1 LIRGEVDDN
10 FSNQSVLSMHT
21 LQDRFEI
28 NHDQTDAYQ
37 QNGYA
42 LIKQLATPTEV
53 THYRPLILEAVKKL
67 NPESRKMED
76 RDTYGKAFLQTMN
89 LWETN
94 DQVKEFTLAKKF
106 ASVAAQLM
114 GIERV
119 RLYHDQAL
127 FKEPG
132 GGFTPWHQDQYY
144 WPLATKNT
152 ITMWMPLIDITT
164 DMGMLTFA
172 GGSHKD
178 GLVKNLEISDESEK
192 TLDEHV
198 AKKGYPV
205 FMPDQ
210 MKAGDA
216 TFHAGL
222 ILHKADGNSS
232 KTMREVMTIIYY
244 ADGAKV
250 SEPINEWQEKDR
262 QRWLQSQA
270 VGSMAA
276 SNLNPLL

>member
-1 LIRGEVDDN
+1 MD
-10 FSNQSVLSMHT
+10 T
-21 LQDRFEI
+21 LLDRFNI
-28 NHDQTDAYQ
+28 NHDLISAYQ
-37 QNGYA
+37 QKGYA
-42 LIKQLATPTEV
+42 LIRNLATQDEIA
-53 THYRPLILEAVKKL
+53 HYRPLILDAVKKL

-89 LWETN
+89 LWEA
-94 DQVKEFTLAKKF
+94 DAKVKEFTLAKKF

-114 GIERV
+114 GVNRV

-144 WPLATKNT
+144 WPLETKST
-152 ITMWMPLIDITT
+152 ITLWMPLIDITT

-192 TLDEHV
+192 ELDEHV
-198 AKKGYPV
+198 TEKGYPV

-210 MKAGDA
+210 MQAGDA

-222 ILHKADGNSS
+222 ILHKAPGNSS
-232 KTMREVMTIIYY
+232 KIMREVMTIIYY
-244 ADGAKV
+244 EDGAKI

-262 QRWLQSQA
+262 QRWLQGQEI
-270 VGSMAA
+270 GLEAA
-276 SNLNPLL
+276 SALNPLI

>member
-1 LIRGEVDDN
+1 MPILDQKFD
-10 FSNQSVLSMHT
+10 
-21 LQDRFEI
+21 I
-28 NHDQTDAYQ
+28 NKDAAEAYQ

-42 LIKQLATPTEV
+42 LIKNLATADEIG
-53 THYRPLILEAVKKL
+53 HYRPLILEAVKKL
-67 NPESRKMED
+67 NPEVRKMED

-89 LWETN
+89 LWEE
-94 DQVKEFTLAKKF
+94 DEQVKEFTLAKKF

-114 GIERV
+114 GVEKV

-144 WPLATKNT
+144 WPLNTKNT
-152 ITMWMPLIDITT
+152 ITMWMPLINITT
-164 DMGMLTFA
+164 GMGMLTFA

-192 TLDEHV
+192 ALDEHV
-198 AKKGYPV
+198 ARKAYPV
-205 FMPDQ
+205 FMPSH
-210 MKAGDA
+210 MNAGDA

-222 ILHKADGNSS
+222 TLHKAPGNSS
-232 KTMREVMTIIYY
+232 QTMREVMTIIYF
-244 ADGAKV
+244 ADGAKI

-262 QRWLQSQA
+262 QRWLQGNEI
-270 VGSMAA
+270 GSTAA
-276 SNLNPLL
+276 SNLNPVI

>member
-1 LIRGEVDDN
+1 MKTL
-10 FSNQSVLSMHT
+10 NQLPA
-21 LQDRFEI
+21 I
-28 NHDQTDAYQ
+28 DAKQKADFQ

-42 LIKQLATPTEV
+42 FIKKMATTEEIN
-53 THYRPLILEAVKKL
+53 HYRPLILNAVKKL
-67 NPESRKMED
+67 NPEVRKMED

-89 LWETN
+89 LWET
-94 DQVKEFTLAKKF
+94 DAQVKEFTLAKKF
-106 ASVAAQLM
+106 ASMAAQLM
-114 GIERV
+114 GVERV

-144 WPLATKNT
+144 WPLSTSNT

-192 TLDEHV
+192 ELDEYV
-198 AKKGYPV
+198 TRKRYPV

-222 ILHKADGNSS
+222 TLHKAPGNSS
-232 KTMREVMTIIYY
+232 NTMREVMTIIYY

-250 SEPINEWQEKDR
+250 SEPLNEWQEKDR
-262 QRWLQSQA
+262 QRWLQGLD
-270 VGSMAA
+270 VGSVAA